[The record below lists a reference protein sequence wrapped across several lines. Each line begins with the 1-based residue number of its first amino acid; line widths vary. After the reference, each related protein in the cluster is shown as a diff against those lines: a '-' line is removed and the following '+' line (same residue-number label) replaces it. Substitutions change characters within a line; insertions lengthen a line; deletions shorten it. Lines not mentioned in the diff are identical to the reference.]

1 MGDHA
6 VFYIV
11 CGCPSLVFSKLGR
24 DCVLAPRYLT
34 FLISLE
40 ADFQGSTDALK
51 NRHDYVRT
59 VTTKRDV
66 GRHGLHRYVATVN
79 LQ

>member
-11 CGCPSLVFSKLGR
+11 CGCPSLVFSKLSPG
-24 DCVLAPRYLT
+24 CVLAQRYLT

-40 ADFQGSTDALK
+40 ADFQGSTDPFK

-59 VTTKRDV
+59 VTTKRDI
-66 GRHGLHRYVATVN
+66 GHHGFHC
-79 LQ
+79 